1 MEAMPSDAEVLGW
14 AYGTAERTPL
24 SVAVGLV
31 GHTCVGTALARAAAA
46 VGCAQA
52 VLWAAAWADDG
63 AAMAVALGAGAAA
76 QSTGAAGSG
85 WSVLHCACAHA
96 GAGLGAGRAAR
107 LLVDAGADAAQKD
120 AAGRAPVH
128 IAAGAGAAGA
138 LDALL
143 NRAHVFAE
151 CSDGAGRTAVH
162 WAALAGSVACLQ
174 LLLDARCECDLRDLR
189 GMTPLHC
196 AARAGAAPACA
207 LLLRAGASPDTEDQW
222 GQTPLVTA
230 RRHHF
235 VRDTRNAALFAALE
249 GRLDADQLDAL
260 VRAELSR
267 TGAAP
272 HAPARAAD
280 ALFGTPAHSDHRDD
294 DDDGDSNVTATSTSS
309 SSAFLPNNSRAE
321 KSV

>member
-1 MEAMPSDAEVLGW
+1 MDAMPSDAEVLGW

-24 SVAVGLV
+24 SIAVGAV
-31 GHTCVGTALARAAAA
+31 GRTCVGTALARAAAA

-52 VLWAAAWADDG
+52 VLWAAAWADDA
-63 AAMAVALGAGAAA
+63 AAMAVALAAGAAP
-76 QSTGAAGSG
+76 QSTGARGSG

-107 LLVDAGADAAQKD
+107 LLVDAGADAALKD

-128 IAAGAGAAGA
+128 VAAGAGAAGA

-143 NRAHVFAE
+143 HRAHVFAE

-174 LLLDARCECDLRDLR
+174 LLLDAHCECDLRDLR

-196 AARAGAAPACA
+196 AARAGSAPACA

-222 GQTPLVTA
+222 AQTPLVTA

-235 VRDTRNAALFAALE
+235 ARDPRNAPLFAALE
-249 GRLDADQLDAL
+249 GRLDAAQLDAL
-260 VRAELSR
+260 VNAELSR

-272 HAPARAAD
+272 HPATD
-280 ALFGTPAHSDHRDD
+280 TLFGTPAHEDHC
-294 DDDGDSNVTATSTSS
+294 DDGDDDSNA
-309 SSAFLPNNSRAE
+309 RAE
-321 KSV
+321 KAV